1 MRSHLRDLL
10 TRAIEKT
17 AQGGALISTELPPV
31 LLEPPKQREF
41 GDLATNVAMLWAKTA
56 KKPPR
61 LIAETILKNLE
72 DPDGILARK
81 EIAGPGF
88 LNFAFAPKF
97 YYQRLRELA
106 AGKEAALDLGH
117 GAKVQVEFAS
127 VNPTGPLHVGHG
139 RVAVIGDVLARL
151 HEATGFEVEREYYV
165 NDAGKQMEN
174 LGLSLYARYRELFGE
189 QIDFP
194 EDGYPGDYVK
204 ELAAEVKRRNG
215 DRFLN
220 EGKESA
226 VDFFRQFGGESLLGT
241 IRGQLGAFGI
251 QFDSFF
257 SEQRLRERSEVAR

>member
-17 AQGGALISTELPPV
+17 AKEGAVNSTELPPV
-31 LLEPPKQREF
+31 LLEVPKQREF
-41 GDLATNVAMLWAKTA
+41 GDLATNVAMMWAKTA

-61 LIAETILKNLE
+61 VIAKTILKTLE

-106 AGKEAALDLGH
+106 AGKEAALNLGH

-151 HEATGFEVEREYYV
+151 DEATGFEVEREYYV
-165 NDAGKQMEN
+165 NDAGRQMEK
-174 LGLSLYARYRELFGE
+174 LGLSLYLRYQELYGGKT
-189 QIDFP
+189 DFP
-194 EDGYPGDYVK
+194 EDAYLGDYVK
-204 ELAAEVKRRNG
+204 ELAEEVKQQW
-215 DRFLN
+215 
-220 EGKESA
+220 GKK
-226 VDFFRQFGGESLLGT
+226 
-241 IRGQLGAFGI
+241 
-251 QFDSFF
+251 
-257 SEQRLRERSEVAR
+257 